1 MTIASEESTT
11 TAVAPFS
18 EQTVESLAAV
28 LHVLADPTRIR
39 LIETLERRGRS
50 TVSALTACLPISQ
63 QSVSHQL
70 GVLRGAGMVTRR
82 REGSW
87 VHYELAD
94 WTGPWLLH
102 QLADGLQ
109 GDPDPAS

>member
-1 MTIASEESTT
+1 MAIATEEIRT
-11 TAVAPFS
+11 TAGTPFS

-102 QLADGLQ
+102 QLVDGL
-109 GDPDPAS
+109 ASDSGPTS